1 MLVAERRPE
10 GTSVLVGRSL
20 RWWHGPCCNLRGQA
34 KLLDG
39 GIKERTLV
47 ARAHWAGQGLVFM
60 SSSVSSYV
68 LNASVFKES
77 LNLLFGVL
85 IEHSFGG

>member
-10 GTSVLVGRSL
+10 ATSVLVGRSL
-20 RWWHGPCCNLRGQA
+20 RWWHGPCCNPRNQG

-39 GIKERTLV
+39 GIKERTFV
-47 ARAHWAGQGLVFM
+47 ARAGQGLVFKFM
-60 SSSVSSYV
+60 SSSVSPYV
-68 LNASVFKES
+68 LNASVFMES